1 MNRTRLFVY
10 GTLKLGFRSHSL
22 LDGAE
27 YLGPCSTGPGH
38 FLLDCG
44 DYPGMVR
51 LAGSKA
57 VQGELF
63 SVDAATLARLD
74 EHEGVPTL
82 YTRESI
88 ELEGV
93 AEEAE
98 AYFYRGPMAGKVLIP
113 EGNWTGAT
121 R

>member
-1 MNRTRLFVY
+1 
-10 GTLKLGFRSHSL
+10 
-22 LDGAE
+22 
-27 YLGPCSTGPGH
+27 
-38 FLLDCG
+38 
-44 DYPGMVR
+44 
-51 LAGSKA
+51 
-57 VQGELF
+57 
-63 SVDAATLARLD
+63 
-74 EHEGVPTL
+74 L